1 MLNAS
6 RSLDHLTSVR
16 YCSKRMDHLLITFYR
31 VCCHGRCPGSFA
43 IRFSS
48 RQRQQKLRQIT
59 TMSAFCED
67 DESITKYP
75 QGIFGRRRPEDSPL
89 IRCLQWGDNVQ
100 DSERDT
106 TFQSAKELTNTAS
119 KDRLRV
125 VFMLNCTGKTSPP
138 DVQEFKKLFKYYSV
152 PSDMLTDRMRSVNH
166 SFGSSQAIESKAQ
179 ISW

>member
-1 MLNAS
+1 
-6 RSLDHLTSVR
+6 
-16 YCSKRMDHLLITFYR
+16 
-31 VCCHGRCPGSFA
+31 
-43 IRFSS
+43 
-48 RQRQQKLRQIT
+48 
-59 TMSAFCED
+59 MSAFCED

-75 QGIFGRRRPEDSPL
+75 QGIFGRLRPEDSPL